1 MDDTPKL
8 IPIRAADRHAAHD
21 GSHGPLLSVIIPV
34 FNEERTIDALLR
46 RVLDA
51 PYAKQV
57 IVVDDG
63 STDRT
68 PAQLQAWKHEPA
80 VEIHRQVVNSG
91 KGAAIR
97 IGIAAAKG
105 RFVVIQDADLEYDPQ
120 DYPKLIEPL
129 AEGTEEVV
137 FGSRYLQRPE
147 AMGAFLFRT
156 GVRVIN
162 WTVRLL
168 YRIRLTDEATCY
180 KAMSTS
186 LLKSLD
192 LQCERFEFCPE
203 VTAKLCRLGIR
214 ITEVPISYHARATS
228 EGKKIRLVDGIEALQ
243 TLWRWRRWQ
252 PAKSDEPRIL
262 PFPAATA
269 DQASNYSTRR
279 KAA

>member
-1 MDDTPKL
+1 MHDAPNL
-8 IPIRAADRHAAHD
+8 IPIRAADGRPARD
-21 GSHGPLLSVIIPV
+21 GSHTPLLSVIIPV

-57 IVVDDG
+57 VVVDDG
-63 STDRT
+63 SSDGT
-68 PAQLQAWKHEPA
+68 PALLRAWKDHPE
-80 VEIHRQVVNSG
+80 VEIHSQAVNSG

-97 IGIAAAKG
+97 VGIGAAKG

-129 AEGTEEVV
+129 EQGTEQAV

-168 YRIRLTDEATCY
+168 YGIRLTDEATCY

-214 ITEVPISYHARATS
+214 IAEVPISYHARATS

-243 TLWRWRRWQ
+243 TLWRWRKWQ
-252 PAKSDEPRIL
+252 PSQSEEPRIL
-262 PFPAATA
+262 PFPA
-269 DQASNYSTRR
+269 STVEERSHSSRR